1 MSNDGDL
8 FVMYTKIL
16 DRASGPSFRHDHFYS
31 STTELMSNCLSYEN
45 KGKDQSM
52 FVFAIIGGNKLLAIS
67 YVTGSDKSTS
77 PFATS
82 FACRRSLSRS
92 TLGCRVTKK

>member
-1 MSNDGDL
+1 MSNDGD
-8 FVMYTKIL
+8 FVMYSKIL
-16 DRASGPSFRHDHFYS
+16 DIASGPGFRHDHFYS
-31 STTELMSNCLSYEN
+31 STTELLSNCSSYDN
-45 KGKDQSM
+45 KGKHQSM
-52 FVFAIIGGNKLLAIS
+52 FVFALIGGNTLFAVS
-67 YVTGSDKSTS
+67 DVTGSDKSTS